1 MLWIYMDQ
9 HLYVYRLDQKT
20 QFKKMLQH
28 YYKENK
34 AEALTVIW
42 KDYKNIRF
50 FVGTKY
56 IIVTTVLMRFMIDEF
71 K

>member
-1 MLWIYMDQ
+1 MDQ

-42 KDYKNIRF
+42 KDNKNIRF
-50 FVGTKY
+50 LWAQN
-56 IIVTTVLMRFMIDEF
+56 ILLSQQC
-71 K
+71 